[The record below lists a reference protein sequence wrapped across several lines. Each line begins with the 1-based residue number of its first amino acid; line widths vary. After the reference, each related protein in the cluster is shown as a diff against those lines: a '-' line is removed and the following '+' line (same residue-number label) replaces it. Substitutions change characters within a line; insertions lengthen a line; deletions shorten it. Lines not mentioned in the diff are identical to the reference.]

1 MLAVALI
8 VFRESLEA
16 ALLIGILVAA
26 TRGLDGRGRWL
37 AGGAAAGAVGAVG
50 IALAVTQFPQLIDGT
65 NQEIFNASV
74 LGAAVL
80 MLAWHQVWMSQHGAE
95 LAADARQVASAVR
108 SGERSLAAVGVVA
121 AIAVLREGSETVLF
135 LFGSMTGGQ
144 LGASDVILGS
154 AFGLFLGVTLG
165 VVVYAGLARI
175 PLRQLFQWTG
185 VLLVMVAAGMA
196 SQAAGFLIQA
206 DLIPSLASPL
216 WDTSAFVANGSA
228 LGAALRALV
237 GYEARPDGMQV
248 AVFVVTLVAILTV
261 ARWVRLAPGSR
272 RKTQAPAPLTS

>member
-37 AGGAAAGAVGAVG
+37 AGGAVAGAVGAVA
-50 IALAVTQFPQLIDGT
+50 IALAVTQFPQLIDGA

-80 MLAWHQVWMSQHGAE
+80 MLAWHHVWMSQHAAE

-108 SGERSLAAVGVVA
+108 SGERSFAAVGAVA

-135 LFGSMTGGQ
+135 LFGSITGGQ
-144 LGASDVILGS
+144 LGTRDVIFGS
-154 AFGLFLGVTLG
+154 AFGLLLGIALG

-185 VLLVMVAAGMA
+185 VLLVIVAAGMA

-216 WDTSAFVANGSA
+216 WDTSAFVADGSA

-237 GYEARPDGMQV
+237 GYQARPDGMQA
-248 AVFVVTLVAILTV
+248 AVFVVTLLAILTV
-261 ARWVRLAPGSR
+261 ARWTRPAAHSG
-272 RKTQAPAPLTS
+272 RKTRTPAPLTS